1 MAETASTMAISASL
15 TWRVCDQTLP
25 GDRDIIYLQ
34 YVAPGGFLLENGL
47 PQASATWLRTCR
59 CPWPRLKGR
68 SLCQG
73 ISAGP
78 PSPS

>member
-34 YVAPGGFLLENGL
+34 YVAPDGFLLEKGL
-47 PQASATWLRTCR
+47 PRPQ
-59 CPWPRLKGR
+59 
-68 SLCQG
+68 
-73 ISAGP
+73 P
-78 PSPS
+78 PG